1 MLCIF
6 NRIKT
11 RQIEIRSTELV
22 VENKN
27 CDLLE
32 IQLTKGVFRVIA
44 PTLLYKDDA
53 FSFSLAGWFFFW
65 CPFWYQLFSGDMV
78 DQSF

>member
-1 MLCIF
+1 MLSTF

-27 CDLLE
+27 CDLQE
-32 IQLTKGVFRVIA
+32 IQLIKGVCTVIA
-44 PTLLYKDDA
+44 PTPP
-53 FSFSLAGWFFFW
+53 SH
-65 CPFWYQLFSGDMV
+65 
-78 DQSF
+78 

>member
-32 IQLTKGVFRVIA
+32 IQLTKRVFRVIA
-44 PTLLYKDDA
+44 PTLLYSGDA
-53 FSFSLAGWFFFW
+53 FSFSLAGWFFW
-65 CPFWYQLFSGDMV
+65 CPFLVSTIFG
-78 DQSF
+78 

>member
-53 FSFSLAGWFFFW
+53 FSFSLAGWFFW